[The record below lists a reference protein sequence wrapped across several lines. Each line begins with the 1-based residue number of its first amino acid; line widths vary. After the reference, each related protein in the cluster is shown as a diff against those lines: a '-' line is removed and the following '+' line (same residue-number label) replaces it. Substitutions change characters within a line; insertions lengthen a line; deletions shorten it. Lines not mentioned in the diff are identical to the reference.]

1 MPRRHVHTAHKIP
14 AAAAVRG
21 PKVLLVT
28 DSELQSGMSSLML
41 PAFLG
46 QPNSLV
52 LLTQSAR
59 EGSAAAALAAQP
71 TPVQVEPTTL
81 STITTVTTST
91 TSPPRH
97 LTTSHHPTASP
108 PHRLTTSPPHHLTT
122 LTTSPPYYLTHVWTA
137 QYSWS

>member
-1 MPRRHVHTAHKIP
+1 MAFNALEFARSEIEWMSDEVVKAFDETRENAFLLRHVHTAHKIP

-71 TPVQVEPTTL
+71 TPVQVAVRCAVRCINAE
-81 STITTVTTST
+81 
-91 TSPPRH
+91 
-97 LTTSHHPTASP
+97 
-108 PHRLTTSPPHHLTT
+108 
-122 LTTSPPYYLTHVWTA
+122 
-137 QYSWS
+137 

>member
-71 TPVQVEPTTL
+71 TPVQVE
-81 STITTVTTST
+81 
-91 TSPPRH
+91 
-97 LTTSHHPTASP
+97 LTTFYL
-108 PHRLTTSPPHHLTT
+108 LTTSPPHHLTASPHHH
-122 LTTSPPYYLTHVWTA
+122 LTRVWTA
-137 QYSWS
+137 RCRWS